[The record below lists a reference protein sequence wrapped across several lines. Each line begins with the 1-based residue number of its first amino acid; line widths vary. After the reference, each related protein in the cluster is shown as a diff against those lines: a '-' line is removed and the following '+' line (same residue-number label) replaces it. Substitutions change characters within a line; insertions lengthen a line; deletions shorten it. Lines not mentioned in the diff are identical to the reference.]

1 MKIERKWAMPNAST
15 FHIKPIGQWV
25 ESHLCDGVWVD
36 PFVGRSPFKS
46 RMTHTNDLN
55 PTIEATHHMDAL
67 EFMESL
73 PAQSVDGLLYDPPY
87 SPRQVSEVYQG
98 FGMAVTSQMT
108 SASFWAKHKDA
119 IARLVKPG
127 GIVLTFGWNSGGIGK
142 GRGFEIE
149 SILLVPH
156 GSWKHDTICVQERRK

>member
-55 PTIEATHHMDAL
+55 PTIEATHHMG
-67 EFMESL
+67 S
-73 PAQSVDGLLYDPPY
+73 
-87 SPRQVSEVYQG
+87 
-98 FGMAVTSQMT
+98 
-108 SASFWAKHKDA
+108 
-119 IARLVKPG
+119 
-127 GIVLTFGWNSGGIGK
+127 GK
-142 GRGFEIE
+142 GEDLRSNRSSWCPMDRGSMTQFVSKREENKRCIGLQLE
-149 SILLVPH
+149 
-156 GSWKHDTICVQERRK
+156 TIFTFSGVCHLSVRGNRLISSDQPQLFFNLRGEHERLPKQIPFQVQ